1 MYCEST
7 FTRKRSVVTFFVGTT
22 PDLPDLIHIFSLK
35 TQFIP
40 IVPSYSRLL
49 FLLFFFPPPPPPP
62 PPPITSSSLIPRK
75 RILNQISGVSREDE
89 KSTNQKTED
98 EDGNQK
104 RELECIEDKNG
115 ARLEGCAYA
124 HSQCRRTCTR
134 RGGPWGLSR
143 ASNRQRGVK

>member
-1 MYCEST
+1 MYCERT
-7 FTRKRSVVTFFVGTT
+7 FTRKRSVVTFLVGTT
-22 PDLPDLIHIFSLK
+22 PDLPNLIHIFSLK
-35 TQFIP
+35 TQFIL

-62 PPPITSSSLIPRK
+62 PPITSSSLIPGK
-75 RILNQISGVSREDE
+75 RILNQISGVSRGNE

-104 RELECIEDKNG
+104 GELECIEDKNG

-124 HSQCRRTCTR
+124 HSQSRRTCTR

-143 ASNRQRGVK
+143 PSNRQRGVE